1 MQKYSGFGFWKHIFE
16 FQFFLSKMHF
26 KFGVFGFLIKNV
38 FFFNFEL
45 YLLFKSKIRVILEI
59 LKIDRMQVKIDMV
72 HEEIVS
78 YLN

>member
-1 MQKYSGFGFWKHIFE
+1 
-16 FQFFLSKMHF
+16 MHF